1 MTTLLI
7 CWRQYF
13 HASGCPPR
21 AWGFNLKR
29 NLSAIPIL
37 CFFLLSLITTLPVAA
52 EDQEKRVLPASAF
65 SPGWALEGPIKKYTG
80 EDLFEYING
89 EAELYVQFGFK
100 ILTAGLYLKDGNE
113 KLGITADVYEMGS
126 DLEAFG
132 IYANYRKPQAEPIK
146 AGTEGFV
153 GPSQLMFYQGRYF
166 VQLNASGS
174 ASQDQAVFQTLAG
187 LISRN
192 LPASPLRPPELD
204 LLKIPALIPK
214 TEKYIPRSVLGY
226 PFFKKGLTAQALL
239 DGRPVRIFVLLEG
252 SIEGARHTA
261 QAYEKVL
268 KEKGVTLK
276 KEPDSSAEI
285 LCAQDPLYGGVC
297 LQPLG
302 SYVLGVADLPDPA
315 QGLPLIR
322 QLQNRIH

>member
-1 MTTLLI
+1 VRNILLVI
-7 CWRQYF
+7 QLLCLLF
-13 HASGCPPR
+13 T
-21 AWGFNLKR
+21 NLVT
-29 NLSAIPIL
+29 A
-37 CFFLLSLITTLPVAA
+37 CVVAA
-52 EDQEKRVLPASAF
+52 DSQKNSFLPASGF

-89 EAELYVQFGFK
+89 EAELYLQFGFK
-100 ILTAGLYLKDGNE
+100 ILTAGLYLKEGNE
-113 KLGITADVYEMGS
+113 KLGIAADVYEMGS

-132 IYANYRKPQAEPIK
+132 MYANYRKPEAESIK
-146 AGTEGFV
+146 AGTEGFA
-153 GPSQLMFYQGRYF
+153 GSSQLMFYQGRYF

-174 ASQDQAVFQTLAG
+174 ASQDQAVFQILAG

-192 LPASPLRPPELD
+192 LPASPQSPPELA
-204 LLKIPALIPK
+204 LLRIPALIPK
-214 TEKYIPRSVLGY
+214 TEKYIPQSVLGY

-252 SIEGARHTA
+252 SIAGAHHTVL
-261 QAYEKVL
+261 AYGRALE
-268 KEKGVTLK
+268 EKGVALK
-276 KEPDSSAEI
+276 KEPKSSAEI

-302 SYVLGVADLPDPA
+302 SYVLGVADLPDPS

-322 QLQNRIH
+322 QLRERIH

>member
-1 MTTLLI
+1 M
-7 CWRQYF
+7 
-13 HASGCPPR
+13 
-21 AWGFNLKR
+21 KR
-29 NLSAIPIL
+29 ILSVLQIL
-37 CFFLLSLITTLPVAA
+37 CFFLLSLITTLPVSA
-52 EDQEKRVLPASAF
+52 EDQQKRILPASGF

-89 EAELYVQFGFK
+89 EAELYVQFGFR

-113 KLGITADVYEMGS
+113 KLGIAADVYEMGS

-132 IYANYRKPQAEPIK
+132 IYANYRKPEAEPVK

-153 GPSQLMFYQGRYF
+153 SPSQLMFYQGRYF
-166 VQLNASGS
+166 VQLNASGV
-174 ASQDQAVFQTLAG
+174 ATQDQAVFLSLAD

-192 LPASPLRPPELD
+192 LPALSKNPPELD

-214 TEKYIPRSVLGY
+214 TEKYIPQSVLGY

-252 SIEGARHTA
+252 SIAEPRNTA
-261 QAYEKVL
+261 QAYEKAL
-268 KEKGVTLK
+268 KEKGVALK
-276 KEPDSSAEI
+276 KEPESSAEI
-285 LCAQDPLYGGVC
+285 LFARDPLYGGLC
-297 LQPLG
+297 LQPFEK
-302 SYVLGVADLPDPA
+302 YVLGVADLPDPS

-322 QLQNRIH
+322 QLQNRIR

>member
-1 MTTLLI
+1 M
-7 CWRQYF
+7 R
-13 HASGCPPR
+13 R
-21 AWGFNLKR
+21 
-29 NLSAIPIL
+29 LSPAIQIL
-37 CFFLLSLITTLPVAA
+37 CFFLLSLVTALPVAA
-52 EDQEKRVLPASAF
+52 GDQEKRVLPASGF

-100 ILTAGLYLKDGNE
+100 ILTNGLYLKEGND
-113 KLGITADVYEMGS
+113 KLGMAADVYEMGS

-132 IYANYRKPQAEPIK
+132 IYANYRKPGAEPGK

-153 GPSQLMFYQGRYF
+153 SPSQLMFYQGRYF
-166 VQLNASGS
+166 VQLNASG
-174 ASQDQAVFQTLAG
+174 ASTLDPAVFLNLAG

-192 LPASPLRPPELD
+192 LPASSQSPPELT
-204 LLKIPALIPK
+204 LLKISALVPH
-214 TEKYIPRSVLGY
+214 TEKYIPQSVLGY

-252 SIEGARHTA
+252 SIAGARQTA
-261 QAYEKVL
+261 QAYEKAL
-268 KEKGVTLK
+268 KEKGVALK
-276 KEPDSSAEI
+276 REPGSTGEI

-302 SYVLGVADLPDPA
+302 KYVLGVVDLQDPA

-322 QLQNRIH
+322 QLQERIH

>member
-1 MTTLLI
+1 MKLDRMTIIGIVLCLVGVVFPN
-7 CWRQYF
+7 C
-13 HASGCPPR
+13 AKADPR
-21 AWGFNLKR
+21 
-29 NLSAIPIL
+29 P
-37 CFFLLSLITTLPVAA
+37 
-52 EDQEKRVLPASAF
+52 DQLLPASGF

-100 ILTAGLYLKDGNE
+100 ILAAGLYLKDGNE

-132 IYANYRKPQAEPIK
+132 IYANYRKPEAEPGK

-153 GPSQLMFYQGRYF
+153 SPSQLMFYQGRYF
-166 VQLNASGS
+166 VQLNASGTVT
-174 ASQDQAVFQTLAG
+174 QDQAVFLNLAG

-192 LPASPLRPPELD
+192 LPASSQSPPELN

-214 TEKYIPRSVLGY
+214 TEKYIPQSVLGY

-261 QAYEKVL
+261 QAYEKAL
-268 KEKGVTLK
+268 KEKGVALK
-276 KEPDSSAEI
+276 KEPESSAEI
-285 LCAQDPLYGGVC
+285 LCALDPLYGGVC
-297 LQPLG
+297 LHPLG
-302 SYVLGVADLPDPA
+302 KYVLGVVDLQDPA

-322 QLQNRIH
+322 QLQERIH